1 MTAPIWIA
9 SPPEVHSALL
19 SSGPGPG
26 ALLAAAG
33 AWSSLSTQY
42 ASAAGEL
49 SGLLDAVQAGSWNGS
64 SAAQYV
70 AAHVPYLAWLTQA
83 SADSA
88 GVAAQHEAS
97 AAAYTAA
104 VATMPTLGELA
115 ANHTIHTV
123 LLATNF
129 FGINTIPITLNEA
142 DYVRMWVQA
151 ATTMAAYQVTAG
163 TALASAPRT
172 APAPL
177 LVTPGVG
184 ESGSAAATGSQ
195 TAAQAQAADSGASL
209 NLSDMLSSYLN
220 FSNIVSQLFTI
231 GQNPS
236 GILQRIIE
244 YFGLNPLVALLA
256 FNPLLVAFAVYEVV
270 SPIATYLPILLLLP
284 FIIAAIV
291 NSVQSLAVAV
301 VPAAVPAGGAA
312 APAVVA
318 THATLPARAPVA
330 AIGSTSTGS
339 TATASTASTVSTA
352 TVAGGP
358 PAPAAAG
365 LGFPYLVGGFDPDGG
380 PGPTLIDREGA
391 RAPSSGIRTA
401 VTAPALGRDKTRARR
416 RRRAEMRDHADEFA
430 DMDIDVDPDW
440 GAPQEPAVATT
451 VSDSGAGAL
460 GFSGTARKGALAG
473 AAGLTTLPGDEFGG
487 GPRMPMVPGGWNGE
501 HPADAAEGEP
511 NN

>member
-42 ASAAGEL
+42 TSAAGEL
-49 SGLLDAVQAGSWNGS
+49 SGLLDAVQAGSWNGP

-177 LVTPGVG
+177 LVIPGVG

-195 TAAQAQAADSGASL
+195 TAAQAQAADSGSSL
-209 NLSDMLSSYLN
+209 NLSDLLSSRLN
-220 FSNIVSQLFTI
+220 FTNIFRQLATF

-236 GILQRIIE
+236 GILQLISG
-244 YFGLNPLVALLA
+244 YFGLNPLVSLLA
-256 FNPLLVAFAVYEVV
+256 FAPLLVGFAVYEVV

-291 NSVQSLAVAV
+291 NYVQSLAVAV
-301 VPAAVPAGGAA
+301 VPAAVPAGGVA

-318 THATLPARAPVA
+318 THASLPAKAPVA
-330 AIGSTSTGS
+330 AIGSTITGS
-339 TATASTASTVSTA
+339 TATASTVSTA
-352 TVAGGP
+352 TGAGAP
-358 PAPAAAG
+358 PASAAAG
-365 LGFPYLVGGFDPDGG
+365 VGFPYLVGGFDPDGG
-380 PGPTLIDREGA
+380 PGPTLIDREGG
-391 RAPSSGIRTA
+391 RAPSSDIRTA
-401 VTAPALGRDKTRARR
+401 VTAPALSRDKTRARR

-440 GAPQEPAVATT
+440 GAPREPVVATT

-473 AAGLTTLPGDEFGG
+473 AAGLTTLLGDEFGG

-501 HPADAAEGEP
+501 QPGNAAEGEP
-511 NN
+511 NS